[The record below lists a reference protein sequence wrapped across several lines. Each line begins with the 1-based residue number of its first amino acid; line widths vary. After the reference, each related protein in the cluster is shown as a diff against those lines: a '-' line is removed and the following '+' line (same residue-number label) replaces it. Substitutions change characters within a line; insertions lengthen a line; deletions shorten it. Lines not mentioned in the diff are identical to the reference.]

1 MVLLSGGM
9 LCSNWIK
16 YSQVRLGKL
25 LIWLQKEKLIEWA
38 QISQLMSLPVLF
50 FTRARGNKLE
60 RSPLKPHII
69 SIPRQ
74 LAVIGAGKKFNT
86 RRLFCSH
93 VKKQI
98 TIKVTKVQIKS

>member
-69 SIPRQ
+69 SIPKK
-74 LAVIGAGKKFNT
+74 LALIGAGKKFNT
-86 RRLFCSH
+86 
-93 VKKQI
+93 
-98 TIKVTKVQIKS
+98 